1 VHSYEEDL
9 VVLRH
14 AAERAAELAMTFF
27 RNNPN
32 AWAKT
37 GGSVVTEADMQIDSY
52 LRRTL
57 LAERPGYGWLSEETA
72 DDLSRRSRER
82 VFVVDPIDGTRAFI
96 EGADY
101 WCVSLAVVEKGR
113 PVAAALAA
121 PARAELFTAVKGGGA
136 WLHGRKLLVSQQ
148 DGLAGAKLA
157 GPRGWL
163 KTSAIARTRAAPQP
177 HISALAY
184 RLASVASARLD
195 AAFASPRANDWDL
208 AASDLLVHEAGGLL
222 TELDG
227 SAPRYN
233 QETSRHGALAAAGKA
248 LQSMLVASVAE
259 AEREVARGR
268 RV

>member
-1 VHSYEEDL
+1 MHSYEEDQL
-9 VVLRH
+9 VLRR

-37 GGSVVTEADMQIDSY
+37 GGSVVTEADVTVDSF
-52 LRRTL
+52 LRTML
-57 LAERPGYGWLSEETA
+57 LAERPDYGWLSEETA
-72 DDLSRRSRER
+72 DDLSRRSRAR

-96 EGADY
+96 EGADH
-101 WCVSLAVVEKGR
+101 WCVSLAIVEQGR
-113 PVAAALAA
+113 PVAAALAV
-121 PARAELFTAVKGGGA
+121 PARAELFTSVKGGGT
-136 WLHGRKLLVSQQ
+136 WLNDRKLMVSRK
-148 DGLAGAKLA
+148 DRLAGARLA

-163 KTSAIARTRAAPQP
+163 KTSAIMRTGAELQP

-195 AAFASPRANDWDL
+195 AAIASPRANDWDL

-233 QETSRHGALAAAGKA
+233 QETSRHGALAAAGNA
-248 LQSMLVASVAE
+248 LQPMLLASAAE
-259 AEREVARGR
+259 AEREVGRGR

>member
-1 VHSYEEDL
+1 VNSYAQDL
-9 VVLRH
+9 AVLRR

-37 GGSVVTEADMQIDSY
+37 GGSVVTEADMQVDAF
-52 LRRTL
+52 LRGAL

-96 EGADY
+96 EGADH

-113 PVAAALAA
+113 PVVAALAA
-121 PARAELFTAVKGGGA
+121 PARAELFTALKGGGA
-136 WLHGRKLLVSQQ
+136 WLHGGRLQVSQQ

-163 KTSAIARTRAAPQP
+163 KTSAIARTRAALQP

-184 RLASVASARLD
+184 RLVSVASARLD
-195 AAFASPRANDWDL
+195 AAIASPRANDWDL

-233 QETSRHGALAAAGKA
+233 QETSRHGVLAAAGKA
-248 LQSMLVASVAE
+248 LQPMLLASAAE